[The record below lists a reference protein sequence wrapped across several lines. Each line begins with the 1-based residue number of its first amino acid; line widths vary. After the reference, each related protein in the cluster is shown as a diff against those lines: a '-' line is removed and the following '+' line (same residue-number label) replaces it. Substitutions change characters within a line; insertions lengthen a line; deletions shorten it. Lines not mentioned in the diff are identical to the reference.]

1 MMSATTQSKQ
11 LNIINLSDDQ
21 FAEEI
26 KKGYDS
32 AEKGD
37 LVSVEEAFSFLNEET
52 QKAIEDANNGIGI
65 SKPFS
70 NVKDLMDDL
79 NSDD

>member
-1 MMSATTQSKQ
+1 MMSATTQSTP
-11 LNIINLSDDQ
+11 LNITDLSEEE

-32 AEKGD
+32 AEKGE

-70 NVKDLMDDL
+70 NIKDLMDDL

>member
-1 MMSATTQSKQ
+1 MMTATTQSTP
-11 LNIINLSDDQ
+11 LNITDLSEEE

-32 AEKGD
+32 AEKGE

-52 QKAIEDANNGIGI
+52 QKTIEDANNGIGI

>member
-1 MMSATTQSKQ
+1 MMSATTQSTP
-11 LNIINLSDDQ
+11 LNITDLSEEE

-32 AEKGD
+32 AEKGE

-52 QKAIEDANNGIGI
+52 QKTIEDANNGIGI